1 MPFVNLGLVP
11 EAGSSLLAPQRF
23 GRARASELLLLAEP
37 FGADRAL
44 ELGLINAV
52 LPQSELM
59 AHAMSKAAAL
69 AAKPRAALLA
79 TRRLMRGDPEALKA
93 QMSAEMP
100 RLQRRAQVPRGARG
114 VPGVSVRG
122 AEVGADCGAGRLA
135 SYNGH

>member
-11 EAGSSLLAPQRF
+11 EAGFSLLAPPRF
-23 GRARASELLLLAEP
+23 GRAKASEPLLLAEP

-59 AHAMSKAAAL
+59 VYAMSKAAL
-69 AAKPRAALLA
+69 AGKPRAALLA

-93 QMSAEMP
+93 QMAAEMHAFSAAFQSP
-100 RLQRRAQVPRGARG
+100 EAHAGFRSFL
-114 VPGVSVRG
+114 S
-122 AEVGADCGAGRLA
+122 AGR
-135 SYNGH
+135 G